1 MTQPGSWLRFG
12 VNHDQQI
19 LVIEPLFEEANLC
32 RRLIADF
39 MRALDAHGIGSE
51 LADLPGTGE
60 SLIDIADVRLC
71 DWREAVKRR
80 DPTFI
85 ASFRGGALIDDGA
98 SRGVWRFAPETGMR
112 IARDLKR
119 TVLTSRDNTF
129 FSGHAL
135 NASFLEELE
144 AATLPSPANLRT
156 VRLESD
162 PQPADL
168 KMPGSPLWRRAEP
181 SEDRALA
188 EALAKDLSKWI
199 EQCAAC

>member
-1 MTQPGSWLRFG
+1 MTQPGFWLRFG

-19 LVIEPLFEEANLC
+19 LVIEPLFEEANRC

-39 MRALDAHGIGSE
+39 MRALDAHGIGSC
-51 LADLPGTGE
+51 LADLPGAGE

-71 DWREAVKRR
+71 DWREAVQRHG
-80 DPTFI
+80 PTFI

-119 TVLTSRDNTF
+119 TALTGLNEKLF
-129 FSGHAL
+129 AGHAL
-135 NASFLEELE
+135 SASFLEEIE
-144 AATLPSPANLRT
+144 AATLPSPTNLRT

-168 KMPGSPLWRRAEP
+168 KMSGSPLWRRAEP
-181 SEDRALA
+181 GEDPALA
-188 EALAKDLSKWI
+188 AALAKDLSKWI
-199 EQCAAC
+199 EQCAAF